1 MAINAG
7 MVSASAGTGAFGFQ
21 LMAEGSP
28 ELEVTVAEDGEVL
41 RKSVRYLI
49 QSWWGHCKLVGWR
62 IKLVQASW
70 KQIKPKT

>member
-41 RKSVRYLI
+41 RKSVR
-49 QSWWGHCKLVGWR
+49 
-62 IKLVQASW
+62 
-70 KQIKPKT
+70 